1 MFSANEQFTSTAKTN
16 LEAQLAAAS
25 AFTNKAFDNMAQLV
39 ALNLGAA
46 RASLEHSAVAAQK
59 LLSAKDAKEFFE
71 LSAAQAQPNAEKVLA
86 YGRSLAGFASAAQSE
101 FTQAAEAQIAAATK
115 KIAGLVDDA
124 ANYAPAGSEN
134 AIAFLKSAMNNANA
148 GYEQFSKSAKQT
160 ADTLEENLTK
170 AVKQFSA
177 TAEKAAGRAKK

>member
-16 LEAQLAAAS
+16 LEAQLATAS

-101 FTQAAEAQIAAATK
+101 ITQAAKAQITTTTK
-115 KIAGLVDDA
+115 KIANLVDDA

-134 AIAFLKSAMNNANA
+134 AMA
-148 GYEQFSKSAKQT
+148 GRE
-160 ADTLEENLTK
+160 
-170 AVKQFSA
+170 
-177 TAEKAAGRAKK
+177 AAGGGAGAGEE